1 MRRVRNFPTR
11 IVPLPTVRRWLHNC
25 IPANSFCK
33 ALVAIVY
40 VLALFLLLPAA
51 STAHAQE
58 TPSVPQGCIESNCVT
73 ADPLG
78 WQPNSVTQSLTV
90 WGANF
95 GDNVNRARF
104 YFPAFSTFVPA
115 TINYTAFVSGAFDV
129 GQVITSDNGEIVGLF
144 TLSMTP
150 KDGISF
156 LPIESAD
163 ETALPIDTAINHSSG
178 SSDTQPLESS
188 QFLADW
194 TMRLDYAGC
203 VTPIDCEFAKY
214 DEASLRCYWYNPLE
228 SAWNLTNRSIDLN
241 NNRLTCTSRTTGL
254 HAIVARRAKTSG
266 ETEGAP
272 VYLPIVRQ
280 GIE

>member
-1 MRRVRNFPTR
+1 MR
-11 IVPLPTVRRWLHNC
+11 
-25 IPANSFCK
+25 IPASSACK
-33 ALVAIVY
+33 TLVATAC
-40 VLALFLLLPAA
+40 VLALSLLLVAA
-51 STAHAQE
+51 STVHAQE
-58 TPSVPQGCIESNCVT
+58 SPSIPQGCTESDCVT

-78 WQPNSVTQSLTV
+78 WQPNSVTQSLTML
-90 WGANF
+90 GANF

-104 YFPAFSTFVPA
+104 YFPPFSTFVPA
-115 TINYTAFVSGAFDV
+115 TINYTAFVSGAFEV

-144 TLSMTP
+144 TLNMTP
-150 KDGISF
+150 KDGSSF

-163 ETALPIDTAINHSSG
+163 ETALPVDTAVNHSSG
-178 SSDTQPLESS
+178 NAQPLESS
-188 QFLADW
+188 QFLVDW

-241 NNRLTCTSRTTGL
+241 NNRLTCTSRTMGL

-266 ETEGAP
+266 ETEGPP
-272 VYLPIVRQ
+272 VYLPIVRRE
-280 GIE
+280 IE